1 MMTFRDFVKEVKL
14 DHWALQPA
22 FAGVVELVEAIAST
36 FSQDLS
42 RIRFYCRAAMDILGM
57 SPTDLPDP
65 SMLIKVAKK
74 ATCVWIGQV
83 ELWEC
88 YLEAAEA

>member
-14 DHWALQPA
+14 DHVILQPA

-36 FSQDLS
+36 FSQDLN
-42 RIRFYCRAAMDILGM
+42 RMKFYCRAARDILGI
-57 SPTDLPDP
+57 SPINPPDT
-65 SMLIKVAKK
+65 SMLVRVAQK
-74 ATCVWIGQV
+74 ATCVWIGQI